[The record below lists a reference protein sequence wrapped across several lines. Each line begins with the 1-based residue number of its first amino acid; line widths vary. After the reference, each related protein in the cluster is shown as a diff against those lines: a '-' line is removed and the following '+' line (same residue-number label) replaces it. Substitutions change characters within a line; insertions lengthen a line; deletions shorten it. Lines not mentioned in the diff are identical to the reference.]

1 MRRLLTTVLIAL
13 LAMRVLVGDAMAYG
27 MVPQLAAPA
36 EAAESSARTSADLPC
51 HDAGLDD
58 GAPAET
64 VAGTCTTCQ
73 ICHLSSF
80 LPAAWQLAD
89 IPLPHAQLAEPVS
102 AWQDAEGALVRKPPI
117 S

>member
-1 MRRLLTTVLIAL
+1 MRRFLTTLLIAL
-13 LAMRVLVGDAMAYG
+13 LAMRVLVGDAMAYD
-27 MVPQLAAPA
+27 MAPQRAAPA
-36 EAAESSARTSADLPC
+36 EAAEASVRASAALPC

-64 VAGTCTTCQ
+64 VASTCTTCQ

-80 LPAAWQLAD
+80 LPAAWQFAEL
-89 IPLPHAQLAEPVS
+89 PLPHAQLAQPAS
-102 AWQDAEGALVRKPPI
+102 AWQSAEGALVRKPPI